1 MRAPVI
7 LSIFGTALRA
17 WWDDDVPRL
26 GASLAYYTL
35 FAIAPVLLVATA
47 IAGMV
52 FGAEAVRGEIVGQLD
67 QLVGREGAQAVQSL
81 LEGASQRRAGIVAT
95 VVGSVAFIV
104 AATGAFL
111 ELQAALNT
119 IWRVKPNPGVNLKA
133 FVIDRLRSFGLVVA
147 VGFLLMVSL
156 AVTAA
161 LAALS
166 GWLSG
171 RFPNI
176 PLVLNAVTVL
186 VSLIVTTALFALL
199 YRALPDVHL
208 RWRDVTTGALVT
220 AVLFTIGQQVI
231 GLYLGQSTVASSYGA
246 AGSVMILLLWVYYSC
261 QILLLGAEFTRAYAL
276 RQGILPAPEPFA
288 EQNLGALNEVGGLAN
303 RQSRRVS
310 TVAEVAAAPQRT
322 LRRSPGSV
330 AQHDAQKRV
339 VDLEVAVVIDEPESP
354 KLVHEEI
361 DARSGRADHLRQ
373 GFLGQ
378 FRKGAVRRLGF
389 TVSRE

>member
-7 LSIFGTALRA
+7 LSLSGTALRA
-17 WWDDDVPRL
+17 WWDDDAPRL

-52 FGAEAVRGEIVGQLD
+52 FGAEAVRGEVVGQLD
-67 QLVGREGAQAVQSL
+67 RLVGREGAQAVQSL
-81 LEGASQRRAGIVAT
+81 LEGASQRRAGIIAT
-95 VVGSVAFIV
+95 GVGSIAFVV
-104 AATGAFL
+104 AASGAFL

-119 IWRVKPNPGVNLKA
+119 IWRVKPTPGVNLKA

-171 RFPNI
+171 RFPTI
-176 PLVLNAVTVL
+176 PLVLSGVTVL

-199 YRALPDVHL
+199 YRVLPDVHL
-208 RWRDVTTGALVT
+208 RWRDVTTGAFVT
-220 AVLFTIGQQVI
+220 AVLFTIGQQLI
-231 GLYLGQSTVASSYGA
+231 GLYLGQSSVASSYGA
-246 AGSVMILLLWVYYSC
+246 TGSVMILLLWVYYSC

-276 RQGILPAPEPFA
+276 RQGTQIVPEAFA
-288 EQNLGALNEVGGLAN
+288 EKDLVALSEA
-303 RQSRRVS
+303 
-310 TVAEVAAAPQRT
+310 T
-322 LRRSPGSV
+322 
-330 AQHDAQKRV
+330 
-339 VDLEVAVVIDEPESP
+339 
-354 KLVHEEI
+354 
-361 DARSGRADHLRQ
+361 
-373 GFLGQ
+373 
-378 FRKGAVRRLGF
+378 
-389 TVSRE
+389 

>member
-1 MRAPVI
+1 MKMLMSVAVFLR
-7 LSIFGTALRA
+7 LFGTAALA
-17 WWDDDVPRL
+17 WWDDDCTRL

-67 QLVGREGAQAVQSL
+67 QLVGREGAHAVQSL

-95 VVGSVAFIV
+95 VVGSFAFVV

-133 FVIDRLRSFGLVVA
+133 FMTDRLRSFGLVVA

-161 LAALS
+161 LAALG

-171 RFPNI
+171 QLPNV
-176 PLVLNAVTVL
+176 PFVLSGLTML

-199 YRALPDVHL
+199 YRVLP
-208 RWRDVTTGALVT
+208 
-220 AVLFTIGQQVI
+220 
-231 GLYLGQSTVASSYGA
+231 
-246 AGSVMILLLWVYYSC
+246 
-261 QILLLGAEFTRAYAL
+261 
-276 RQGILPAPEPFA
+276 
-288 EQNLGALNEVGGLAN
+288 
-303 RQSRRVS
+303 
-310 TVAEVAAAPQRT
+310 
-322 LRRSPGSV
+322 
-330 AQHDAQKRV
+330 
-339 VDLEVAVVIDEPESP
+339 
-354 KLVHEEI
+354 
-361 DARSGRADHLRQ
+361 
-373 GFLGQ
+373 
-378 FRKGAVRRLGF
+378 
-389 TVSRE
+389 